1 MLKNG
6 FELDST
12 HLTNIHCNTNNTLPC
27 LDALNSLRDLDKV
40 LETDENI

>member
-1 MLKNG
+1 LKDG

-27 LDALNSLRDLDKV
+27 LDALNALQGLNKV
-40 LETDENI
+40 LQTDENI